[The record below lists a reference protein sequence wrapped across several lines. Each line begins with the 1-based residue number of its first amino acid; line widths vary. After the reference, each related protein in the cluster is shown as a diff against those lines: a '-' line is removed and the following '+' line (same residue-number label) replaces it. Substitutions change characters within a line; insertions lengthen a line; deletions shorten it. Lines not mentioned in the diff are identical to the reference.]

1 MSGVNV
7 PVCGQPHLS
16 CPRIERAENI
26 VVVDLI
32 WQGTGDELFT
42 GSDTTANAIRGNAR
56 QGRKESGL
64 SMRSLQTCASPCNA
78 WISFVEETRSAVPSA
93 RRLLFSA

>member
-1 MSGVNV
+1 MIHVPCRWLTVSGVNV
-7 PVCGQPHLS
+7 PVCGRPHLS

-42 GSDTTANAIRGNAR
+42 GS
-56 QGRKESGL
+56 
-64 SMRSLQTCASPCNA
+64 
-78 WISFVEETRSAVPSA
+78 
-93 RRLLFSA
+93 